1 MLNEIVN
8 TIKST
13 SVTAYNCAVAAAQTI
28 TDQEIKEAWRE
39 RNERIRFAKEQ
50 FSLTVKDVFNEKY
63 AKRIKKDESVFS
75 KVVSYLHLPAK
86 SI

>member
-1 MLNEIVN
+1 MLNKIVN

-13 SVTAYNCAVAAAQTI
+13 SVTVYNCAVAAAQTI
-28 TDQEIKEAWRE
+28 TDQEIKEAWKE
-39 RNERIRFAKEQ
+39 RNERIRLAKEQ
-50 FSLTVKDVFNEKY
+50 FSLTVKDIFNEKY

-75 KVVSYLHLPAK
+75 KVVSYLHLPVK

>member
-13 SVTAYNCAVAAAQTI
+13 SVTVYNCAVAAAQTI

-39 RNERIRFAKEQ
+39 RNERIRLAKEQ

-63 AKRIKKDESVFS
+63 AKRTKKDKGFFS
-75 KVVSYLHLPAK
+75 KAISYLHLPAK
-86 SI
+86 AQ